1 MKKEVNKHKNM
12 GAVRFDLQGVGIL
25 VRKRQV
31 RLVVKKEENKHKN
44 MGIGGIRFGEGAL
57 VKVRVSTYQEVGR
70 DTIRRRRI
78 KKRGVA
84 SC

>member
-1 MKKEVNKHKNM
+1 MVVKKEVNKHKNM

-44 MGIGGIRFGEGAL
+44 MGAVRFDLQEGVGIL
-57 VKVRVSTYQEVGR
+57 VGRRQVRVGGEK
-70 DTIRRRRI
+70 RR
-78 KKRGVA
+78 KQT
-84 SC
+84 